1 MRFAAVAA
9 TRASGVTSPTR
20 SLDAAEPPAPAAVF
34 PSAHRATIAS
44 MELAGSGGVLA
55 AIGSD
60 GAVSVVD
67 VATGRIRAYERPWQ
81 RSLEGV
87 RLSVDGTG
95 TRLLL
100 GAVPGAGIAR
110 TLVWDLVED
119 RMIELARGTV
129 DEAGA
134 LEVAISPDGREVA
147 LIVPDASGEEE
158 SYVIAFV
165 DAASGEG
172 LAELPL
178 DGWAH
183 GLAFSPDGSRLHA
196 HSTETNRLWVVDRR
210 SHRVHAEVS
219 DVASGPLAFRPGGGQ
234 MITLAAGGVLEA
246 RSPSTGA
253 LLGRFDTRLDDGPTP
268 EVRYDESGSCLVAYG
283 QGTRPKVF
291 DARTGA
297 LLGEAAETTSA
308 ALVTPGCER
317 IVVSTENGGVRSL
330 PVRPGA
336 GEPVELLAQ
345 PATSTEGSADVTAL
359 RASPDGRELAIARG
373 ADLLFVDAHTGAV
386 RAEVRGGRGEQSIWD
401 AAVAPDGSTVATTGR
416 GYVDLF
422 GASRFGATACAGPS
436 ELHFDPAGRL
446 VSVGP
451 AGACVDGRPF
461 VEGNVVA
468 ATEDGR
474 SVVLPDPEPSHD
486 DGLSLLVVET
496 SSGNRHRLHV
506 PELPACEPDGFC
518 LAQVRIAPDGRTV
531 AAASLSEGRL
541 FLLDVRTGRKLA
553 SQRVVEGTV
562 GAFAADASS
571 FFARAPGALVSIPLP
586 RGRARTIL
594 PLADDEVVAFTGS
607 TVRAYLVIH
616 GEQSRIVAVPSGRE
630 AVSVPEGADVPTRV
644 DATAAPAV
652 FATSPPSG
660 APFALVLADTGAT
673 VPMPG
678 RLLAVSADGRLVATV
693 EHGRLH
699 VHGGAEPLDG
709 PGRDLGPV
717 RLAERALFSAD
728 GRALVLLESTYVVR
742 VSLADGARTTF
753 RTMRSFEGSASVAYD
768 TSGRVR
774 ASEGALPGLVFRG
787 PGPLPTA
794 PLEPLEPGSPRLVP
808 SLLSPSPASP

>member
-1 MRFAAVAA
+1 MARSRAHSDGLRPFGRVVGR
-9 TRASGVTSPTR
+9 THASGDRER
-20 SLDAAEPPAPAAVF
+20 SGRRSEPEPPRSDLAGAREPDEEPRRRGAAGAGGGL

-451 AGACVDGRPF
+451 AGPASTG
-461 VEGNVVA
+461 G
-468 ATEDGR
+468 
-474 SVVLPDPEPSHD
+474 PSSK
-486 DGLSLLVVET
+486 GT
-496 SSGNRHRLHV
+496 SWPRR
-506 PELPACEPDGFC
+506 
-518 LAQVRIAPDGRTV
+518 RTV
-531 AAASLSEGRL
+531 GPWSSPIPSPRTTTASRSSWWRPRAG
-541 FLLDVRTGRKLA
+541 T
-553 SQRVVEGTV
+553 GTV
-562 GAFAADASS
+562 S
-571 FFARAPGALVSIPLP
+571 
-586 RGRARTIL
+586 
-594 PLADDEVVAFTGS
+594 
-607 TVRAYLVIH
+607 
-616 GEQSRIVAVPSGRE
+616 
-630 AVSVPEGADVPTRV
+630 
-644 DATAAPAV
+644 
-652 FATSPPSG
+652 TSPSSPPAS
-660 APFALVLADTGAT
+660 
-673 VPMPG
+673 
-678 RLLAVSADGRLVATV
+678 
-693 EHGRLH
+693 
-699 VHGGAEPLDG
+699 
-709 PGRDLGPV
+709 
-717 RLAERALFSAD
+717 
-728 GRALVLLESTYVVR
+728 
-742 VSLADGARTTF
+742 RTA
-753 RTMRSFEGSASVAYD
+753 SAS
-768 TSGRVR
+768 RR
-774 ASEGALPGLVFRG
+774 
-787 PGPLPTA
+787 
-794 PLEPLEPGSPRLVP
+794 
-808 SLLSPSPASP
+808 